1 MIVCTKYFEIE
12 ISSSDVFEQDR
23 TLTFKNLIVACIS
36 MNNFKMDK
44 KQRQIGLFSASA
56 SHNEA
61 IFLANIFICPRQHP
75 CFHELVS
82 TRNVCFISALRRLIE
97 FADLLANRDIQSSL
111 RNPKPLSL
119 SEAPRNLSCT

>member
-44 KQRQIGLFSASA
+44 RTI
-56 SHNEA
+56 
-61 IFLANIFICPRQHP
+61 P
-75 CFHELVS
+75 
-82 TRNVCFISALRRLIE
+82 
-97 FADLLANRDIQSSL
+97 
-111 RNPKPLSL
+111 
-119 SEAPRNLSCT
+119 